1 MNILFITVRSD
12 FGGGPKHIDQ
22 LIKNLPSNIN
32 IYMAYPQ
39 NGEPYASSWDNNTRI
54 IEKRYIPYRKFSFK
68 HLIQLQKFINE
79 NNINIVHSH
88 GNGAGFYSRGLKL
101 LGCKAKIIHTFHGI
115 SDQYTSKF
123 KYILNILSGQIFKFF
138 TDKFILV
145 SNGELKSAKEKK
157 ILFENKSIVIYN
169 GIENSSISK
178 KTPKDTFNIVTI
190 SRFDFQ
196 KNMDFAYEIAH
207 AFRHNTNIKFTWIGN
222 GDDLEKLREKA
233 KLNNV
238 NIDFTGFTI
247 EPLNYLAKG
256 SIYLSTSRFE
266 GLPYALIEAASLR
279 IPIIATNVVGNNEI
293 VIHGENGFLFT
304 KKEEAINYINIL
316 YRDIELYNKMED
328 KAFTMYIEK
337 FTIDSMISQLMSIY
351 KNN

>member
-1 MNILFITVRSD
+1 
-12 FGGGPKHIDQ
+12 
-22 LIKNLPSNIN
+22 
-32 IYMAYPQ
+32 
-39 NGEPYASSWDNNTRI
+39 
-54 IEKRYIPYRKFSFK
+54 
-68 HLIQLQKFINE
+68 
-79 NNINIVHSH
+79 
-88 GNGAGFYSRGLKL
+88 
-101 LGCKAKIIHTFHGI
+101 
-115 SDQYTSKF
+115 
-123 KYILNILSGQIFKFF
+123 
-138 TDKFILV
+138 
-145 SNGELKSAKEKK
+145 
-157 ILFENKSIVIYN
+157 
-169 GIENSSISK
+169 
-178 KTPKDTFNIVTI
+178 
-190 SRFDFQ
+190 
-196 KNMDFAYEIAH
+196 MDFAYEIAH